1 MESRIS
7 DILNRMNDVNREFNA
22 LKREYEKLKRAKTAH
37 SVSVSTTVKECNPIG
52 GIREY
57 DHLNFNLE
65 GATAMAVL
73 ETIDICFTEQGKE
86 LAKKLKEMQEELKN
100 Q

>member
-7 DILNRMNDVNREFNA
+7 DILNRMNDVNREYNA
-22 LKREYEKLKRAKTAH
+22 LKREYENLQRAKTARSI
-37 SVSVSTTVKECNPIG
+37 SVSATVREYNSI

-57 DHLNFNLE
+57 DQVHFNLE
-65 GATAMAVL
+65 GSTAMAVL

-86 LAKKLKEMQEELKN
+86 LAKKLNEMTEELKN
-100 Q
+100 K